1 MAWTTT
7 ETLRNHL
14 AGGGSLQS
22 AINGGTLRIF
32 NIGETLL
39 SQHSV
44 GTTST
49 STNQVT
55 VPFNTSTVQA
65 GITSQTANNATINN
79 SGGAALLIT
88 NNVGTGGS
96 DISFNQV
103 TGWNAGDTV
112 SPGNAT
118 ITVTVT
124 AT

>member
-14 AGGGSLQS
+14 AGGGSLQD
-22 AINGGTLRIF
+22 AIDGGTLRIF
-32 NIGETLL
+32 NSTETPL

-44 GTTST
+44 GTTSV

-55 VPFNTSTVQA
+55 VPFNSSTVVA
-65 GITSQTANNATINN
+65 LIDNQTADRATINN
-79 SGGAALLIT
+79 SGGTALLST
-88 NNVGTGGS
+88 NNVGTGGA

-103 TGWNAGDTV
+103 TNWNAGDTV
-112 SPGNAT
+112 APGNAT
-118 ITVTVT
+118 ITVTVS